1 MQLGADFMVL
11 LSGVVHGGAP
21 LAGIADWC
29 ARHHTALHGPGA
41 SFALR
46 TAVQEALGIEGS
58 AQRGLITERD
68 ARARLR
74 ALEERLGQ
82 SSTG

>member
-11 LSGVVHGGAP
+11 LSGVVHG
-21 LAGIADWC
+21 

>member
-1 MQLGADFMVL
+1 MPLGAAFMAL

-21 LAGIADWC
+21 LAGIAGWC
-29 ARHHTALHGPGA
+29 ARHHDELHGPGA

-46 TAVQEALGIEGS
+46 TAVQEALVIEGG
-58 AQRGLITERD
+58 ARRGLITERD

-74 ALEERLGQ
+74 ALEGRLGR
-82 SSTG
+82 SSPD